1 MSTPFL
7 EEAEEEREEE
17 QKGEEPHQEQGQE
30 ERKKNPDKN
39 KSRAQ
44 HPKNKLK
51 HTVRLELLF
60 ALSNHCYSALFALW
74 LPRQR
79 ALESKAAANLG
90 WGGRRQVEAEGWPG
104 LLARSSSQKKR
115 RKLWTR

>member
-7 EEAEEEREEE
+7 EEVEEEREEE

-39 KSRAQ
+39 KSRGQ
-44 HPKNKLK
+44 EPPMNKLK
-51 HTVRLELLF
+51 HTVRWALLQALSKHGSSVLF
-60 ALSNHCYSALFALW
+60 ALR

-79 ALESKAAANLG
+79 VL
-90 WGGRRQVEAEGWPG
+90 Q
-104 LLARSSSQKKR
+104 
-115 RKLWTR
+115 

>member
-7 EEAEEEREEE
+7 EEVEEEREEE

-44 HPKNKLK
+44 HPMNKLK
-51 HTVRLELLF
+51 HTVRLALLH
-60 ALSNHCYSALFALW
+60 ALSKHGSSALFALR
-74 LPRQR
+74 LPRQCV
-79 ALESKAAANLG
+79 LE
-90 WGGRRQVEAEGWPG
+90 
-104 LLARSSSQKKR
+104 
-115 RKLWTR
+115 